1 MKRLKDEIG
10 ILILMLITFRMMSS
24 GKIVVVMYSNS
35 SILDKI
41 SFIGLDKDFFSMAHI
56 PTMTWALD
64 DSLSSMEI

>member
-1 MKRLKDEIG
+1 
-10 ILILMLITFRMMSS
+10 MLITFRMMSS

-64 DSLSSMEI
+64 DSLSSMEIWKMTK